1 MIDLVIDGDGHCLN
15 VYVGA
20 VRTTDIER
28 RPMILYE
35 MKGGV
40 VTDCGCNVRT
50 GNYCPTIG

>member
-1 MIDLVIDGDGHCLN
+1 MIDLAIDGDVHCLN